1 MIVQIEFPE
10 IVERT
15 LRTHRN
21 TVSER
26 DRIPL
31 PAKQGKAETRGK
43 QEARKASTRDWIKT
57 GMLVGSKKRKTGRGI
72 DGEKTGRK
80 RIGKVFN
87 FVTYQIIA
95 DH

>member
-1 MIVQIEFPE
+1 MKIEFPE

-31 PAKQGKAETRGK
+31 PAKQGKAETRRK
-43 QEARKASTRDWIKT
+43 KEARKASARDWIKT
-57 GMLVGSKKRKTGRGI
+57 GMLVGPNKRKTERGI
-72 DGEKTGRK
+72 NGEKTGRK
-80 RIGKVFN
+80 RIGKVFD
-87 FVTYQIIA
+87 FVTYQVIA